1 MKKKRGK
8 HWNKKFQVQVKVKRK
23 KLRNKKAGKFPKIEQ
38 FMKIFDRP
46 LPKSEDSSQAG
57 GRGE

>member
-1 MKKKRGK
+1 MEQEISSTIKEKWGKGKKKE
-8 HWNKKFQVQVKVKRK
+8 
-23 KLRNKKAGKFPKIEQ
+23 AGKFPKIEQ